1 LSFERKLRALQEI
14 TKAVV
19 AIHIYR
25 QGHKECSRWSVRRDQ
40 VDGALASEIDQLIQ
54 DHVPGRQGILVA
66 CSVGR
71 QKSSLFALEE
81 TDKRKASKKLLSENW
96 FTQEPP
102 EP

>member
-1 LSFERKLRALQEI
+1 
-14 TKAVV
+14 
-19 AIHIYR
+19 
-25 QGHKECSRWSVRRDQ
+25 

-81 TDKRKASKKLLSENW
+81 TDKRKASKKLLSEN
-96 FTQEPP
+96 
-102 EP
+102 